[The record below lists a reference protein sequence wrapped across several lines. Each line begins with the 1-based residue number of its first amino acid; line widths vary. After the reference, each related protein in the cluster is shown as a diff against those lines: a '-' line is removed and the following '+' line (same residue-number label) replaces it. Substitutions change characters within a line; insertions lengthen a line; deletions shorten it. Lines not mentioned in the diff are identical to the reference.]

1 MSGAA
6 LPYHLRP
13 HKSVDR
19 RLFLDLLSR
28 YERWRPLSDYV
39 YASMG
44 AYPLE
49 DHKLVFRLL
58 GITRL
63 IAFDFDK
70 DIVARQHFNKPAEA
84 CHCLHKKSGELVDA
98 FEQILNECQFA
109 DATGAIVW
117 LDYTTPAKISEQI
130 REFEALL
137 DRLKPG
143 DIVRV
148 TVNANPQALGKSPGS
163 DGRSIP
169 IADLRAQRLKK
180 LKDRIGDYLPSWA
193 DEDRMTDDGLPVV
206 LAASFGAAALKA
218 FPTSSENCFAPL
230 SIVRYAD
237 GQQMLSITGC
247 VVTREDEKGMR
258 TKLDLQSWPFAS
270 ANWDVVHRLV
280 VPALTLR
287 ERLFLERG
295 IVNKPAAALI
305 ADMGFEFEKD
315 AEISMAEFLDSY
327 KSYYR
332 FYPTLLSADV

>member
-1 MSGAA
+1 MNAAA

-19 RLFLDLLSR
+19 RLFLDLLAR
-28 YERWRPLSDYV
+28 YERWRPLSNYV

-70 DIVARQHFNKPAEA
+70 DIVARQLFNKPAET
-84 CHCLHKKSGELVDA
+84 CHCLHKKSGDLIA
-98 FEQILNECQFA
+98 GFEQILNDCQFS
-109 DATGAIVW
+109 DAKGAIVW
-117 LDYTTPAKISEQI
+117 LDYTNPAKISEQI
-130 REFEALL
+130 REFETLL

-148 TVNANPQALGKSPGS
+148 TVNANPQALGKSIGP
-163 DGRSIP
+163 DGKSIP
-169 IADLRAQRLKK
+169 ASELRAARFQK

-193 DEDRMTDDGLPVV
+193 DQDRITDDHLPSI

-218 FPTSSENCFAPL
+218 FPTSSKNCFAPL

-237 GQQMLSITGC
+237 GQQMLSITGT
-247 VVTREDEKGMR
+247 VVARDDEANMREKI
-258 TKLDLQSWPFAS
+258 DLASWPFAS
-270 ANWDVVHRLV
+270 ADWNVVHRLV
-280 VPALTLR
+280 VPALTVR

-295 IVNKPAAALI
+295 IVSKPAAALI
-305 ADMGFEFEKD
+305 SDLGFEFEKD
-315 AEISMAEFLDSY
+315 AEITMDEFLDSY

>member
-19 RLFLDLLSR
+19 RLFLDLLAR
-28 YERWRPLSDYV
+28 YERWLPLSNYV

-70 DIVARQHFNKPAEA
+70 DIVARQLFNKPAET
-84 CHCLHKKSGELVDA
+84 CHCLHKKSGEMVDA
-98 FEQILNECQFA
+98 FEQILNECQFS
-109 DATGAIVW
+109 DATGAIIW
-117 LDYTTPAKISEQI
+117 LDYTSPSKISEQI

-148 TVNANPQALGKSPGS
+148 TVNANPKALGKSPGA
-163 DGRSIP
+163 DGKSIP
-169 IADLRAQRLKK
+169 VSELRALRLKK

-193 DEDRMTDDGLPVV
+193 DQDRMTEDGLPVA

-218 FPTSSENCFAPL
+218 FPTSSQNCFAPL

-247 VVTREDEKGMR
+247 VVAREEEDGMR
-258 TKLDLQSWPFAS
+258 ERLYLQSWPFAS
-270 ANWDVVHRLV
+270 ADWDVVHKLV

-295 IVNKPAAALI
+295 IVSKTAAALI
-305 ADMGFEFEKD
+305 SDMGFEFEKD
-315 AEISMAEFLDSY
+315 AEISMSEFLDSY